1 MYTGNNLEIVKEFK
15 EDMMKTFEMTNLG
28 LMNYFLG
35 IEDETTRRRHIY
47 LSKKIY
53 WSPIEESLATSLL
66 SRFMQKPSQ
75 IHYGVEKN
83 FKISR
88 RYKGVWNI
96 IQNHD

>member
-53 WSPIEESLATSLL
+53 
-66 SRFMQKPSQ
+66 
-75 IHYGVEKN
+75 
-83 FKISR
+83 
-88 RYKGVWNI
+88 
-96 IQNHD
+96 